1 MKRLENVPP
10 WIPDQETRNMVAAPV
25 RAEIAPKR
33 IGCSPVGAITSSRRT
48 GGIPPLRARSPDI
61 ATWQV
66 AMPAPTSV
74 LPHRIAALEHR
85 TQKWNLEASV
95 RSRDTEADGRRWRD
109 LIEAGSG

>member
-1 MKRLENVPP
+1 
-10 WIPDQETRNMVAAPV
+10 MVAAPV

-48 GGIPPLRARSPDI
+48 GEFRLYAPVR
-61 ATWQV
+61 
-66 AMPAPTSV
+66 PTSRPGKWPCRPGPRSS
-74 LPHRIAALEHR
+74 LTASPHWSIGP
-85 TQKWNLEASV
+85 KSGILEASV